1 MATDPVKTT
10 LNKLDERVATMMNK
24 NLLSGMGLGI
34 VQNGKVIYAKG
45 FGLANA
51 ASNTPVSTDTVFR
64 IASISKTFTAIG
76 VMQLW
81 EQGKFQLDDP
91 INDHLSSFKVQHSD
105 PSAPPVT
112 IRHMLTHTSGIGEA
126 KSLNELI
133 GGVLLNLSSEKI
145 KPGDPITPLAEYYN
159 GVLRPDVFPE
169 EKWAYANHAF
179 STLGQLIEDVSGE
192 PFPEYMLKHVFKP
205 LGMFKTDYL
214 FSNRVRDGLAQGYE
228 AKKGKLQPAEFYE
241 FADLGAGSV
250 YSSVDEMALYLAAL
264 MNGGKNSNGSVLN
277 PETLKFMMTPQYQQD
292 PHLAAMGLG
301 FMLEN
306 EDGHWAAWHGGAL
319 PGFNSALW
327 VAPEEKLGLIVWSN
341 TATRAIYYFG
351 EGILRSLLG
360 LPDYD
365 ERLPKPGLI
374 NNPHTWQ
381 DLVGTY
387 SPSRGLNS
395 NARIWFTFGGEIEV
409 FVCNNQ
415 LMLRA
420 LAGSMKDGIP
430 LYPVDDENPLVYENV
445 TNGKLSRF
453 AFKQN
458 HLGHVDRLD
467 MTSLSFYS
475 FYKKPLT
482 KSLRFQSKVAAGL
495 LSGIGLLLLKR
506 FLGSKKKA

>member
-1 MATDPVKTT
+1 MAVDPVKTT
-10 LNKLDERVATMMNK
+10 LKKLDEHVARMMNK

-34 VQNGKVIYAKG
+34 VQNGKVIFAKG

-51 ASNTPVSTDTVFR
+51 AAKTPVTPDTVFR

-91 INDHLSSFKVQHSD
+91 INDHLTSFKVLHDD

-126 KSLNELI
+126 KSLGELV
-133 GGVLLNLSSEKI
+133 GGMLLNLSSDRV
-145 KPGDPITPLAEYYN
+145 KPGDPIPPLAEYYN
-159 GVLRPDVFPE
+159 SVLKPDVYPG

-192 PFPEYMLKHVFKP
+192 PFPEYMIRHVFEP
-205 LGMFKTDYL
+205 LGMNKTDYL
-214 FSNRVRDGLAQGYE
+214 FSSRVRDGLAQGYE
-228 AKKGKLQPAEFYE
+228 AKNGRLKPADLFEFP
-241 FADLGAGSV
+241 DLGAGSV
-250 YSSVDEMALYLAAL
+250 YSSVDEMSLYLAAL
-264 MNGGKNSNGSVLN
+264 MNGGKNEHGSVLN
-277 PETLKFMMTPQYQQD
+277 PETLKLMMTPQYQED

-360 LPDYD
+360 LPDYE
-365 ERLPKPGLI
+365 ERLPKPGVI
-374 NNPHTWQ
+374 NNPHIWQ
-381 DLVGTY
+381 ELVGTY
-387 SPSRGLNS
+387 KPSRGFNS
-395 NARIWFTFGGEIEV
+395 NARIWFTFGGDVEISV
-409 FVCNNQ
+409 RDNQ
-415 LMLRA
+415 LMMRA
-420 LAGSMKDGIP
+420 LAGPMKNGLP
-430 LYPVDDENPLVYENV
+430 LYSTDPENPLVYENV

-458 HLGHVDRLD
+458 NLGVVDRLD
-467 MTSLSFYS
+467 MTALSFYS
-475 FYKKPLT
+475 FYKKPMIE
-482 KSLRFQSKVAAGL
+482 SLRFQSRVAAGIVT
-495 LSGIGLLLLKR
+495 GFGLLLLKR
-506 FLGSKKKA
+506 LLTPKKR